1 MSESTN
7 GRQPNRTAYVKLFY
21 NNIGSNLTTWNNI
34 QLNGANVL
42 APVNK
47 KSDVYVYNNLIVGGS
62 IINPSDLT
70 LKTNVETI
78 SLNLADQLMEAVPK
92 QYVFKKDIEEQLHY
106 GFIAQELEEICPQ
119 LVQNIETPIDGKI
132 KSVNYLEM
140 IPLLLLKIKD
150 LQNQIDGLRENQ
162 NQNQKQNQTKA

>member
-1 MSESTN
+1 MSESTY

-21 NNIGSNLTTWNNI
+21 NNVGTNLTTWNNI
-34 QLNGANVL
+34 QYNGSNVL

-62 IINPSDLT
+62 IVNPSDAT

-78 SLNLADQLMEAVPK
+78 PLNIANQLMDAVPK
-92 QYVFKKDIEEQLHY
+92 KYIFKKDIEEQVHY
-106 GFIAQELEEICPQ
+106 GFIAQELEETCPQ

-132 KSVNYLEM
+132 KSVNYIEM

-150 LQNQIDGLRENQ
+150 LQNQVDELKQTQNQ
-162 NQNQKQNQTKA
+162 NQNQTKA

>member
-1 MSESTN
+1 MTESTY
-7 GRQPNRTAYVKLFY
+7 GRQPNRSAYVKLFY
-21 NNIGSNLTTWNNI
+21 NSIGSNLTTWNNI
-34 QLNGANVL
+34 QFNGSNVL

-62 IINPSDLT
+62 IVNPSDVT
-70 LKTNVETI
+70 LKTNVEVI
-78 SLNLADQLMEAVPK
+78 PLNIANQLMEAVPK
-92 QYVFKKDIEEQLHY
+92 KYVFKKDIEEQLHY

-150 LQNQIDGLRENQ
+150 LQTQVDEL
-162 NQNQKQNQTKA
+162 KQNQTQSQTQTKV

>member
-1 MSESTN
+1 MTESTF
-7 GRQPNRTAYVKLFY
+7 GRQPNRSAYVKLFY
-21 NNIGSNLTTWNNI
+21 NNVGTNVTTWNNI
-34 QLNGANVL
+34 QFNGSNVL

-62 IINPSDLT
+62 IVNPSDLN

-78 SLNLADQLMEAVPK
+78 PLNLANELMEAVPK
-92 QYVFKKDIEEQLHY
+92 QYIFKKDIEEQLHY

-119 LVQNIETPIDGKI
+119 LVQNIDTPIDVKI

-140 IPLLLLKIKD
+140 VPLLLLKIKD
-150 LQNQIDGLRENQ
+150 LQKQIDELRESQ
-162 NQNQKQNQTKA
+162 NS